1 MLFACRY
8 AEPMFI
14 VQSDETEWVQPE
26 RRPNSPLVE
35 RTTQEPIYVT
45 FKQGVGV
52 PLAAKIGALH
62 YFEGKGALMRMGLP
76 SDRDGIL
83 GSRVY
88 EGFEPERNFSW
99 YDTENRSMC
108 PPQHRKQI
116 EDYLLRMARGTE
128 VWLYEPERVA
138 APWPAYDSIV
148 TKAGFSRQN
157 RADKITATVKELGI
171 DPIGVIAYEREN
183 TNDEL
188 TVRKLEELVSAD
200 IAQRAEDEALEV
212 TV

>member
-14 VQSDETEWVQPE
+14 VQSDETEFIQRE
-26 RRPNSPLVE
+26 GRPNAPLVA
-35 RTTQEPIYVT
+35 RTTQPDLYVE
-45 FKQGVGV
+45 FRQGMGV
-52 PLAAKIGALH
+52 SLAAKIGALH

-83 GSRVY
+83 GSKVY
-88 EGFEPERNFSW
+88 EGFEPQRNFSW
-99 YDTENRSMC
+99 YDTETMA

-116 EDYLLRMARGTE
+116 EDYLLRISRGTD

-188 TVRKLEELVSAD
+188 TVRKLEELISAD